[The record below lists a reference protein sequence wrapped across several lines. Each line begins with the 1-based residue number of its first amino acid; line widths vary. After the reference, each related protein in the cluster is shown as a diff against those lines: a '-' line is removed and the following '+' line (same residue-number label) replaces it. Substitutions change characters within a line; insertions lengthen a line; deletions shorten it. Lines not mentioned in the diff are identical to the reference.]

1 MELSLS
7 QRFTYGNVNLHF
19 PDADGRTE
27 REQLLSELLEE
38 GPKRQRA
45 VIALGQYQI
54 QAQERFAHQ
63 LAERTE
69 ACAEIVVNEISKQTV
84 ELRDSIERV
93 SAQLSDEI
101 ALAAHEVSAA
111 VYDVGARLAMNLE
124 EVEWQLVQQNET
136 LDRILHVL
144 QETRSNEARQL
155 ISQGVRLYNA
165 GAFDRAEER
174 FRRALDFDAT
184 DYQVLMNLG
193 FIEIHNE
200 HPEAARKFFKDA
212 LTLPAELDASAKAR
226 TIRAMATLEAAL
238 ANYNEAIRLGDQLL
252 GQGEKDASLLYLT
265 AIWSASAGDKREA
278 LRRVKDAIL
287 MDPRCFSKVAI
298 EPAFLAMHAEIV
310 ELLMA
315 LASSAQAAAQELASR
330 THDFLE
336 RLERNDRREEYAE
349 LSKRLC
355 EFLSQAEGLFLARS
369 YSGYRLYC
377 TEIQR
382 VGDLPQRVLDLIA
395 QVDRNR
401 VGNDC
406 LLKDLQRIERE
417 AKAIGLNLESP
428 GEDKADTPASC
439 LGGCLVASGCGVILS
454 VLLSNGILGSL
465 DDDLA
470 YRFLF
475 LSVASVLLGMCILIC
490 IRPWHLRKER
500 QIKRLRDEISLRRSE
515 ADASQEEHS
524 KFIVRLAQMSEALS
538 LVETRK
544 NPDTSEEVTMDTQM

>member
-315 LASSAQAAAQELASR
+315 LASSAQAAAQELVSR

-336 RLERNDRREEYAE
+336 RVQRNDRREEYAE
-349 LSKRLC
+349 LTKRLC
-355 EFLSQAEGLFLARS
+355 EFLSRAEGLFLARS

-395 QVDRNR
+395 EVDRNR
-401 VGNDC
+401 VENDC
-406 LLKDLQRIERE
+406 LLKDVQRIERE

-428 GEDKADTPASC
+428 GEVKAKEHAPP
-439 LGGCLVASGCGVILS
+439 GGCLAVFGFGLILS
-454 VLLSNGILGSL
+454 LLLFIGTYGHHDTSVV
-465 DDDLA
+465 
-470 YRFLF
+470 YVVLF
-475 LSVASVLLGMCILIC
+475 LSVASFLPAMWITKGEE
-490 IRPWHLRKER
+490 RRER
-500 QIKRLRDEISLRRSE
+500 QKEELRTELALSRSK